1 MKSFILINLVLFFQ
15 YFAIGQSQNPIIK
28 SNQLIEKIENEL
40 KKNKFKITLNEKW
53 STNEG
58 GTEVDFI
65 TNYSIIHYSLTEGLN
80 VREIKVNQYETFVY
94 MKQYFLGNQLF
105 YGYYHS
111 SSEGCDYQHKI
122 YFENQGSNPVKMLL
136 NFNNCSGAKGT
147 KFIEVKNENEK
158 SEYLQNFSNYLFT
171 INEKIDQL
179 EYEKEEAPETYELRK
194 EISTINSHVDL
205 YQFVQKH
212 SPSFEDLDS
221 LYTIITGQI
230 CPKNLSYNL
239 ANGDSTLTSYVP
251 TLFLNLL
258 FRNVIWDFE
267 KNQKEINSIY
277 QYDYF
282 NPLGETFSTT
292 SNKVLLTEK
301 YDLKIPDFAIIKM
314 AYSLPLEM
322 VTVTNNMKKWY
333 KNYSRYRINSDY
345 SDLTYK
351 PCFTYYQVKEPF
363 DLEGDQGINK
373 QAMINALGKSLVS
386 QNIASFISAQVF
398 TDLGFF
404 YINQRWVFFDL
415 SR

>member
-1 MKSFILINLVLFFQ
+1 M
-15 YFAIGQSQNPIIK
+15 
-28 SNQLIEKIENEL
+28 
-40 KKNKFKITLNEKW
+40 
-53 STNEG
+53 
-58 GTEVDFI
+58 
-65 TNYSIIHYSLTEGLN
+65 
-80 VREIKVNQYETFVY
+80 
-94 MKQYFLGNQLF
+94 
-105 YGYYHS
+105 
-111 SSEGCDYQHKI
+111 
-122 YFENQGSNPVKMLL
+122 
-136 NFNNCSGAKGT
+136 
-147 KFIEVKNENEK
+147 
-158 SEYLQNFSNYLFT
+158 
-171 INEKIDQL
+171 
-179 EYEKEEAPETYELRK
+179 
-194 EISTINSHVDL
+194 
-205 YQFVQKH
+205 
-212 SPSFEDLDS
+212 
-221 LYTIITGQI
+221 
-230 CPKNLSYNL
+230 
-239 ANGDSTLTSYVP
+239 
-251 TLFLNLL
+251 
-258 FRNVIWDFE
+258 IWDFE

-386 QNIASFISAQVF
+386 QNIASFISAQLF